1 MSGVDSSL
9 AERSHWAERGANI
22 ASGVSIERHCWFR
35 EQACRIGPLLSVP
48 GQRSV
53 VELGA
58 YPGHI
63 LDWACRVSGLAG
75 TAVEYVPEQ
84 ARALEAAFPAMEIL
98 QGDFLLD
105 SVIPCGRSWDVV
117 MSFGLVEHWS
127 DVQVPLRR
135 HMELVSPGGY
145 CVIGMPLH
153 DGLYGR
159 LLGWLDPAL
168 LAKHGRYSVADLRR
182 AFDAVASP
190 AWNLE
195 FCGAV
200 EGAGFWNCGLT
211 ERVAK
216 SPAWLQWIANKSLGV
231 WHRSVTRLPAPPM
244 LRPNALLI
252 ARKSK

>member
-1 MSGVDSSL
+1 MTELDTSL
-9 AERSHWAERGANI
+9 AEPSHWEARGANI
-22 ASGVSIERHCWFR
+22 ATGVRIERHCWFR
-35 EQACRIGPLLSVP
+35 EQSRRIAPVLSAQ

-75 TAVEYVPEQ
+75 TAVEYVPAQ
-84 ARALEAAFPAMEIL
+84 ARALEATFPSFEIL
-98 QGDFLLD
+98 QGDFL
-105 SVIPCGRSWDVV
+105 SETAIPPGRSWDVV
-117 MSFGLVEHWS
+117 MSFGLVEHWT
-127 DVQVPLRR
+127 DLQVPVRR
-135 HMELVSPGGY
+135 HLELVAPGGH

-153 DGLYGR
+153 DGPYGR
-159 LLGWLDPAL
+159 VLGWLDPAL
-168 LAKHGRYSVADLRR
+168 LAKHGRYSVGDLRR
-182 AFDAVASP
+182 AFEAVATP
-190 AWNLE
+190 GWHLE

-200 EGAGFWNCGLT
+200 EGAGFWNCGVT

-216 SPAWLQWIANKSLGV
+216 LPAWLQGIANKSLGA
-231 WHRSVTRLPAPPM
+231 WHRSVTRLPAPPL